1 MIWDAIDFVLRETA
15 LQLRRERLIAIATIS
30 TVAMLLLLLGAIALF
45 FTNVRL
51 WTDRVAQELEI
62 SAYFD
67 REFDREAALQTRD
80 EVADWP
86 EVGAAVFVPKEE
98 GWEWLKGRLAISGEL
113 QGMDNPLPDKVRVRV
128 TNPEQ
133 ISMIGTRLQ
142 GLEGM
147 SEVIP
152 NPDAAAQEGSFART
166 VVKVHRA
173 VTWAGVLGT
182 LLLAATSIFIVHN
195 TIRLALHS
203 RWREIYVMQLVGAT
217 RSWIAAPFM
226 LEGAVHGA
234 LGAAVAC
241 CVLIPAHMYLRTLSA
256 DVAPFFFLAPN
267 TILLP
272 FAFYLILAGGLLG
285 LTGSAVSVRR
295 FLRGR
300 PEWHG

>member
-15 LQLRRERLIAIATIS
+15 LQLRRERLIAIATVS

-45 FTNVRL
+45 FANLRL

-67 REFDREAALQTRD
+67 HEFDREAALQTRD
-80 EVADWP
+80 EIADWP
-86 EVGAAVFVPKEE
+86 EVEAAVFVPKEE
-98 GWEWLKGRLAISGEL
+98 GWEWLKGRLAISGDL
-113 QGMDNPLPDKVRVRV
+113 PGMGNPLPDTVRVRV
-128 TNPEQ
+128 RNPEL
-133 ISMIGTRLQ
+133 IPMIGAKLQ
-142 GLEGM
+142 GLEGV

-152 NPDAAAQEGSFART
+152 NPDAATREGSFART

-173 VTWAGVLGT
+173 VTWAGVLGAI
-182 LLLAATSIFIVHN
+182 LLTTTSIFIVHN

-203 RWREIYVMQLVGAT
+203 RWREIYIMQLVGTT
-217 RSWIAAPFM
+217 RGWIAAPFM
-226 LEGAVHGA
+226 LEGTVHGL

-241 CVLIPAHMYLRTLSA
+241 CVLIPAHMYLQSLSA
-256 DVAPFFFLAPN
+256 NFAPFFFLVPN
-267 TILLP
+267 SILLP
-272 FAFYLILAGGLLG
+272 FALYLLLAGGLLG

>member
-1 MIWDAIDFVLRETA
+1 
-15 LQLRRERLIAIATIS
+15 
-30 TVAMLLLLLGAIALF
+30 
-45 FTNVRL
+45 
-51 WTDRVAQELEI
+51 
-62 SAYFD
+62 
-67 REFDREAALQTRD
+67 
-80 EVADWP
+80 
-86 EVGAAVFVPKEE
+86 
-98 GWEWLKGRLAISGEL
+98 
-113 QGMDNPLPDKVRVRV
+113 
-128 TNPEQ
+128 
-133 ISMIGTRLQ
+133 MIGAKLQ
-142 GLEGM
+142 GLEGV

-152 NPDAAAQEGSFART
+152 NPDAASREGSFART

-226 LEGAVHGA
+226 LEGAVHGT

-272 FAFYLILAGGLLG
+272 FALYLLLAGGLLG